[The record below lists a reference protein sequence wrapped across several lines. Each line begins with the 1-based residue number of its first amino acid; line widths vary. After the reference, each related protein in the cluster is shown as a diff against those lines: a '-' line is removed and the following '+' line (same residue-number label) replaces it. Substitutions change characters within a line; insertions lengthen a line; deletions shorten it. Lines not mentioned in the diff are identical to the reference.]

1 MVQNDLPDRHED
13 ASGLL
18 KPLMTADH
26 STPETEPPPIKPAWR
41 NDQAQAERVLDWL
54 RQFGFTYNP
63 FQERNSERDVNLS
76 EHFIEPPDFDT
87 LLEVN
92 NQAIFAR
99 IGDGKTA
106 TRLRLQS
113 FYRDAFADKR
123 IFAFSYLISQ
133 EAADAWPTTLFQH
146 LDAILTAAV
155 RHLFILLALRG
166 VSLPILQDEHQAV
179 PLAWR
184 FAAFFDQYYGLLDN
198 WRADLRQ
205 ALIDQALDQAISNLA
220 PVFDDLQSQAN
231 PESINTIWLRRWLQW
246 LEIAGEQKPYVLPT
260 NLLDR
265 WHDFCEV
272 VQSIGIRQ
280 LLILVDNVDVKPDA
294 TFLTGGHENPPTFTQ
309 ADKPNETK
317 RMVAMTQP
325 LLDASL
331 SHALGEKVAW
341 KLFLPLELYLPFLPL
356 LSKQIFHAILAW
368 DDKRLRKLL
377 EFRLTAASGG
387 VVSTLLQ
394 LAEEDVPDDLETYF
408 VVQSNLSPRYL
419 THLINKILEAHVM
432 QANSHALPGK
442 LSGASLAGISYPS
455 HSLT

>member
-1 MVQNDLPDRHED
+1 M
-13 ASGLL
+13 
-18 KPLMTADH
+18 
-26 STPETEPPPIKPAWR
+26 
-41 NDQAQAERVLDWL
+41 
-54 RQFGFTYNP
+54 
-63 FQERNSERDVNLS
+63 
-76 EHFIEPPDFDT
+76 
-87 LLEVN
+87 
-92 NQAIFAR
+92 
-99 IGDGKTA
+99 
-106 TRLRLQS
+106 
-113 FYRDAFADKR
+113 
-123 IFAFSYLISQ
+123 
-133 EAADAWPTTLFQH
+133 
-146 LDAILTAAV
+146 
-155 RHLFILLALRG
+155 
-166 VSLPILQDEHQAV
+166 
-179 PLAWR
+179 
-184 FAAFFDQYYGLLDN
+184 LDN

-246 LEIAGEQKPYVLPT
+246 LEIAGEQKPYALPT

-265 WHDFCEV
+265 WHDFCEG

-294 TFLTGGHENPPTFTQ
+294 TFLTGSHGDPHSSVQSE
-309 ADKPNETK
+309 KPNETK
-317 RMVAMTQP
+317 RMVAITQP
-325 LLDASL
+325 LLEAC
-331 SHALGEKVAW
+331 HTYTLGENVAW

-408 VVQSNLSPRYL
+408 IVQSNLSPRYL

-432 QANSHALPGK
+432 QANSHALRGK
-442 LSGASLAGISYPS
+442 LSSHALAGISYPS